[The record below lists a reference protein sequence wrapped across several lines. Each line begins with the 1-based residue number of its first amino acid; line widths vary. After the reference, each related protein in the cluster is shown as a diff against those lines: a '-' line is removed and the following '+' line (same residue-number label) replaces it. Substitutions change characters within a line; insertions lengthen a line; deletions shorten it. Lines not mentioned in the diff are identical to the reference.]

1 MHVIIEQA
9 NSVIDQRFERRQAKA
24 NRVLVDLQL
33 LAQLIRS
40 MRMEADAEDKGGLSV
55 LDTPSILACHH
66 GLQPLFRAVRSFAP
80 RLSRFLSEH
89 GPGLSAKDRD
99 EIKDFISWV
108 RAAERRLAKLRDER
122 LNQLESDLDRLGQES
137 RDEAS
142 VDWDVTIAD
151 GLDNE
156 PSAS

>member
-1 MHVIIEQA
+1 MTA
-9 NSVIDQRFERRQAKA
+9 
-24 NRVLVDLQL
+24 
-33 LAQLIRS
+33 
-40 MRMEADAEDKGGLSV
+40 SV
-55 LDTPSILACHH
+55 LNRMALTFHH
-66 GLQPLFRAVRSFAP
+66 FRGHALRGTGG
-80 RLSRFLSEH
+80 SE
-89 GPGLSAKDRD
+89 LYSS
-99 EIKDFISWV
+99 ISWV